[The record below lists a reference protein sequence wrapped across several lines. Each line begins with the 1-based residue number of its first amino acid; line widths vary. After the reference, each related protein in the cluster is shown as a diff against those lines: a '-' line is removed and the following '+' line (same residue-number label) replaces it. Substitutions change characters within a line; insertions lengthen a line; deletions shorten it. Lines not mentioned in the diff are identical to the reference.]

1 MINYNFLTKFIHDFV
16 LGNKLIKKSLFE
28 IEKIIYLKKVNF
40 KLNKHVFISSLPR
53 SGTTI
58 LLNSLYTSG
67 SFASLK
73 YSNMPF
79 ITSPNLSRLFYKKKN
94 K

>member
-40 KLNKHVFISSLPR
+40 KLNKHVLVVCLGQVP
-53 SGTTI
+53 
-58 LLNSLYTSG
+58 
-67 SFASLK
+67 
-73 YSNMPF
+73 
-79 ITSPNLSRLFYKKKN
+79 LFC
-94 K
+94 